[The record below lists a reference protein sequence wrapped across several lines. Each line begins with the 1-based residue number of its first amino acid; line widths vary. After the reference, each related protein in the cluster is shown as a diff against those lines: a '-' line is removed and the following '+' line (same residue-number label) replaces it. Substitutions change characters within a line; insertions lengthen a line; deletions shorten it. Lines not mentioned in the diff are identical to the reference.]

1 MGLQAGCAVEKGE
14 DPQRELNPPALDV
27 LIKRFMKTEK
37 IVRCGETNTCL
48 GRCRL
53 GGNDGAPPVPHARSA
68 DCDGPVTI

>member
-1 MGLQAGCAVEKGE
+1 MGLQAGCAVEKGD

-48 GRCRL
+48 GR
-53 GGNDGAPPVPHARSA
+53 
-68 DCDGPVTI
+68 